1 MAEEEEVMNKR
12 VLLTIVLGVALGAC
26 SAIGIQTDGQKIATA
41 CIGASA
47 SLKVLTAA
55 NVANKLTYEQQS
67 AVLTAISVISPI
79 CAAEQAPDLDDVRR
93 EAFLAAISALQLA
106 AVKVDEVTP

>member
-1 MAEEEEVMNKR
+1 MR
-12 VLLTIVLGVALGAC
+12 TRFVLVAALGLALAAC
-26 SAIGIQTDGQKIATA
+26 SAIGIQTDQQKIATA

-47 SLKVLTAA
+47 SLKVLTVA
-55 NVANKLTYEQQS
+55 NVANKLTYDQQS
-67 AVLTAISVISPI
+67 AVITAIGVISPI

-106 AVKVDEVTP
+106 AVKAGEVPP

>member
-1 MAEEEEVMNKR
+1 MKIR
-12 VLLTIVLGVALGAC
+12 VICVALLALAMAAC

-55 NVANKLTYEQQS
+55 SMANKLSYEQQIG
-67 AVLTAISVISPI
+67 VITAIGVISPI

-106 AVKVDEVTP
+106 AVNVSEVQP